1 MRWSACPLPRNTTR
15 FCPHSAKHQI
25 SGASRDAG
33 DTSYRPRDSFKLKV
47 ERQIGSM
54 KQWVG
59 TAAELEK
66 RLPEIARDILAM
78 LQAQGVQ
85 RKIVDAE
92 RASRAR
98 V

>member
-1 MRWSACPLPRNTTR
+1 
-15 FCPHSAKHQI
+15 
-25 SGASRDAG
+25 
-33 DTSYRPRDSFKLKV
+33 
-47 ERQIGSM
+47 M